1 MSTKEIKK
9 QPIEQE
15 GQNNLMKKQPAFN
28 LLKLTKVQLIR
39 LIEEKDKKIDT
50 LNSIITQKDGELG
63 DLRRSLVNSEN
74 ALKRERETVD
84 TLNKSIAKLEADLLK
99 SNDTVD
105 RLSLDFKA
113 ANESYNSLNT
123 LRNHLE
129 SKLQSVTSSLDY
141 FRKQSDNRWKC
152 NIILS
157 VVIVIMAILW
167 IIF

>member
-9 QPIEQE
+9 QPVQNVEQE
-15 GQNNLMKKQPAFN
+15 GNVMPNKPNLSK
-28 LLKLTKVQLIR
+28 LKKVQLIEH
-39 LIEEKDKKIDT
+39 IEEQYKKIDS
-50 LNSIITQKDGELG
+50 LNSIITLKAGEAG
-63 DLRRSLVNSEN
+63 DLRRAFMNLEN

-84 TLNKSIAKLEADLLK
+84 TLNESIAKLEADLLK
-99 SNDTVD
+99 SNDNVA
-105 RLSLDFKA
+105 RLSLDLKT
-113 ANESYNSLNT
+113 ANESYSSLNT

-141 FRKQSDNRWKC
+141 FRKQSETRQKGNV
-152 NIILS
+152 ILS